1 MDDFE
6 RRMDALRA
14 RFAERAVVD
23 RAALC
28 AAWEAD
34 DRDALLR
41 TAHSLAGNAGLFGH
55 PRLSEAARLLEEA
68 LGESTSDE
76 QVRMQLDAVL
86 AHLPGG
92 SRP

>member
-28 AAWEAD
+28 AAWEAG

-55 PRLSEAARLLEEA
+55 PGLSEAARLLEEA
-68 LGESTSDE
+68 LGKPAPNE
-76 QVRMQLDAVL
+76 QVRMRLDAVL
-86 AHLPGG
+86 GQLPDG
-92 SRP
+92 SAQ